1 MEIDECK
8 TQRFDSAANQ
18 DGIFTEHWTFFLILS
33 GLTFTGKTRK
43 YWAVCL
49 NYTTVLQRLCEIEI
63 FSSKPV
69 NESEQNR
76 IYVWRF

>member
-1 MEIDECK
+1 MKIDKCK
-8 TQRFDSAANQ
+8 TQRLDSAANQ
-18 DGIFTEHWTFFLILS
+18 TGIFTEHWTFFLICNGS
-33 GLTFTGKTRK
+33 IFTDKTQK

-49 NYTTVLQRLCEIEI
+49 NYTTVLQRFCEIEI

-76 IYVWRF
+76 I